1 MTEPIW
7 INGAIVA
14 GEEALIP
21 VQDRGFLLG
30 EGLFETMWL
39 QHGRLWKPDYHA
51 ARLAGGLAGLGIPL
65 APEQLDLPAMAG
77 ALAGIRGWDC
87 GILRLNVSA
96 GAGGRGL
103 SPALTAWPLVMATL
117 HPVPEAPNRPIR
129 AVTVGVRRDPLDPAV
144 GWKTLSWL
152 PQVLARRQAQAAGV
166 EEGLMCNT
174 GGEPCCFASGNLL
187 LWDGERLRSP
197 GPGSGALPGTTL
209 AWLADRGM
217 AGYPLDTRPLSHK
230 DLEVARGIFL
240 LNTVRG
246 IVAVDQWDGRNYPS
260 GALPVFGDLSRFLIG
275 ERDREC
281 RSGGE

>member
-39 QHGRLWKPDYHA
+39 EHGRLWKPDYHA

-65 APEQLDLPAMAG
+65 APEKYDLQAIAG
-77 ALAGIRGWDC
+77 ALAQERGWDC

-103 SPALTAWPLVMATL
+103 SPAQSASPWVMATL
-117 HPVPEAPNRPIR
+117 DPVPGGRDQRIR
-129 AVTVGVRRDPLDPAV
+129 AVTVGVRRDPADPAI

-152 PQVLARRQAQAAGV
+152 PQVLARRQALAAGV

-174 GGEPCCFASGNLL
+174 GGDPCCFASGNLL
-187 LWDGERLRSP
+187 LWDGGRLRSP

-217 AGYPLDTRPLSHK
+217 AGYPLDTRALSHK
-230 DLEVARGIFL
+230 DLEEARGIFL

-246 IVAVDQWDGRNYPS
+246 IVAVDQWDGRNYQS
-260 GALPVFGDLSRFLIG
+260 GALSVFGDLSRFLIG